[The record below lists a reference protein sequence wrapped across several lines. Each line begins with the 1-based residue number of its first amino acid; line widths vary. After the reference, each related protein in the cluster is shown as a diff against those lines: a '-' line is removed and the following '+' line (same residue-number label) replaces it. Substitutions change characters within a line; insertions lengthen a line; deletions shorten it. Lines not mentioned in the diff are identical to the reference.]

1 MIELSLKLLPL
12 IRPSPI
18 FYVNAS
24 PHLGHLYSV
33 LLADAQRRFQASK
46 GKDTFFATGTDE
58 HGLKIQQA
66 AEKVKLG
73 FLGREKPKEFV
84 LSTKRGHVY

>member
-24 PHLGHLYSV
+24 PQLGHLYSV
-33 LLADAQRRFQASK
+33 LLADAQRRFQALK

-66 AEKVKLG
+66 AEKVRLG
-73 FLGREKPKEFV
+73 IPFKFLRFAPP
-84 LSTKRGHVY
+84 SGHRH

>member
-1 MIELSLKLLPL
+1 MEI
-12 IRPSPI
+12 IYQPSPI

-33 LLADAQRRFQASK
+33 LLADAQRRFQNLK

-66 AEKVKLG
+66 AEKVIYCRCRKQNI
-73 FLGREKPKEFV
+73 
-84 LSTKRGHVY
+84 